1 MKSFSPK
8 LFTQDNHPNQQP
20 SRRLLEKPGSFSSS
34 TALPKNK
41 NSSSNNENI
50 EVEKGLSKSTT
61 YLHAS
66 SDSSTKN
73 SKKSLAIDINAEPHS
88 YNTASNR
95 PQPYTTT
102 NSFGSPSRMFKTS
115 GTMGLNGTLSVKAS
129 KPIDNIFSSSSTS
142 SNKRNPSNPKTNT
155 AAAGSIPYASINL
168 SQNRI
173 GSFSATGSLDTFLS
187 HLSPKSLHLRSISS
201 KSYSFEPSKNNGQ
214 GAEQVNQQTNV
225 NEHKRQHQSYQIGAK
240 ERILSNI
247 ESHPKSH
254 SSNQLEEYRLKE
266 NPAESESIIPYE
278 CVKKDSSQGSKKTVA
293 PIPNHEPTKCS
304 IKRNGI
310 VKAYAANTNQG
321 IVRNYNEDRVSI
333 ILNIMKPASRMNEEW
348 PKCSFFGVYDG
359 HGGVSCADYLRD
371 NLHQFVSLSRKLK

>member
-8 LFTQDNHPNQQP
+8 LFTQDNHSSQQP
-20 SRRLLEKPGSFSSS
+20 SRKLLEKPGSFSSS
-34 TALPKNK
+34 TNLPKTK

-50 EVEKGLSKSTT
+50 ELEKRMPNPTS

-66 SDSSTKN
+66 SESYSKN

-88 YNTASNR
+88 YNAASNR

-102 NSFGSPSRMFKTS
+102 NSFGSPGRMFKTS

-129 KPIDNIFSSSSTS
+129 NPRDNIFSSSSTS
-142 SNKRNPSNPKTNT
+142 SNKRNTSNPKTNT
-155 AAAGSIPYASINL
+155 ASASSIPYASINL
-168 SQNRI
+168 SHNKI
-173 GSFSATGSLDTFLS
+173 GSFSTTGSLDNFLS

-201 KSYSFEPSKNNGQ
+201 KSYSFEPSKINGQ
-214 GAEQVNQQTNV
+214 GVEQVNQQIIV
-225 NEHKRQHQSYQIGAK
+225 NEHKRQHQHYQIGAK

-247 ESHPKSH
+247 EFNSKSH
-254 SSNQLEEYRLKE
+254 SSNQPEEYRLNE
-266 NPAESESIIPYE
+266 NPTESESIIPYE
-278 CVKKDSSQGSKKTVA
+278 CVKKDSSQGLKKAIA

-371 NLHQFVSLSRKLK
+371 NLHQFVSLSCKLK